1 MQGVKLTLSG
11 LALGL
16 AGALGIGRLLGSL
29 LFDVSPHDPA
39 ILAGVSVV
47 FGAIA
52 LVASYAPARRAAA
65 TDPLS
70 ALRCQ

>member
-1 MQGVKLTLSG
+1 MKLALSG

-16 AGALGIGRLLGSL
+16 AAALGIGRLLSSL

-39 ILAGVSVV
+39 ILVAVCVV

-52 LVASYAPARRAAA
+52 LAASYAPARRAAA